1 MDDARTRPIWA
12 FLIGPYAVL
21 LLFLLLVPFANVAM
35 YSIHPYSPTKVFLPE
50 LTLDKDHHPR
60 HVPGDVDRVQ
70 LGFEL
75 HDRQPADRACRYAMT
90 LSFGPFTVGRERMAI
105 TENTALIRQAMA
117 YVIELYHELTVENGA
132 PTLGTQ
138 KSVDFILADPELSQA
153 VSDWARTVEID
164 EATTKPSSHL
174 SLDGA
179 YQRIRAYP
187 QSVMDQPVFTRPRAG
202 GLGPACVR
210 AQRGGGSFRRSSRR
224 WWRDGRGGRR
234 QRPSLPGPG
243 RSCPIAEWLVGGDQ
257 QRSPLVPGADQ
268 FKEHA
273 GFGLVFRPCWCR
285 NTSAPARRRSRA
297 AARLR

>member
-1 MDDARTRPIWA
+1 
-12 FLIGPYAVL
+12 
-21 LLFLLLVPFANVAM
+21 
-35 YSIHPYSPTKVFLPE
+35 
-50 LTLDKDHHPR
+50 
-60 HVPGDVDRVQ
+60 
-70 LGFEL
+70 
-75 HDRQPADRACRYAMT
+75 
-90 LSFGPFTVGRERMAI
+90 MAI

-297 AARLR
+297 AARLP